1 AGMLCATL
9 PAVRAM
15 RPHLA
20 GRLSA
25 TTAAAATTPS
35 HRRLHGALI
44 ALEVGLTF
52 VLLMGAA
59 LLANSFV
66 RMTRVDVGFDP
77 RNLAT
82 VRLQLPDRY
91 RSRETQD
98 ALFETLI
105 ARVRTLPGVRAVT
118 TGTDMP
124 PAEGGGIAI
133 SANGVEART

>member
-1 AGMLCATL
+1 
-9 PAVRAM
+9 
-15 RPHLA
+15 
-20 GRLSA
+20 
-25 TTAAAATTPS
+25 
-35 HRRLHGALI
+35 
-44 ALEVGLTF
+44 LTV

-133 SANGVEART
+133 SANGVEARTTNTLVDAGYFKTLGIPVLEGRAFDERDGASAPAVII